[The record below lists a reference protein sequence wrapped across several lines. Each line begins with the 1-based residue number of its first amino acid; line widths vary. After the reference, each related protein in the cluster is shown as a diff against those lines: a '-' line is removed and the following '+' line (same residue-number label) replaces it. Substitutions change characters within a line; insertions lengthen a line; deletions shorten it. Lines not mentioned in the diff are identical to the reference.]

1 MQYSG
6 QILLMGTN
14 SDQLKRIKCVVRCA
28 VVMAYHFI
36 LETYF
41 LLDQKA
47 MFSTIPLSQVVD
59 LALKTHKLSSIGAGN
74 ATSCNG
80 DLGAGSGA
88 TYTTDIPI
96 SNGYHEE
103 GSQYVRPELVAN
115 SSFSF
120 DTYNRVLFSRMSSLS
135 ASFKTLMEENAPLFS
150 DSPRTLSSY
159 LSFNEKNQDGQG
171 QTDADVVISPEAVDQ
186 YEIEPKLSMDEE
198 KENGNLPQNL
208 PSISSYAH
216 DTQNT
221 NGENE
226 EHKDDI
232 KAVLDSESILVL
244 MSSRNSARGIM
255 CDHSHFSHIKFYRN
269 FDVPLGKFLQDNLL
283 NQVFRILYFFR
294 FLIEQYHSFS
304 SVLGPFSIG
313 Y

>member
-1 MQYSG
+1 M
-6 QILLMGTN
+6 
-14 SDQLKRIKCVVRCA
+14 VRCA

-41 LLDQKA
+41 LLDQRA

-59 LALKTHKLSSIGAGN
+59 LALKTSELSSINAGN

-80 DLGAGSGA
+80 DLGAESGA

-96 SNGYHEE
+96 MNGYHEE
-103 GSQYVRPELVAN
+103 GLQYVRPELVAN

-120 DTYNRVLFSRMSSLS
+120 DTYNRVLFSGIPSLS
-135 ASFKTLMEENAPLFS
+135 ASLKTLMEENAPLFS
-150 DSPRTLSSY
+150 DSHRILSSY

-171 QTDADVVISPEAVDQ
+171 QTDAEVAISPEAIDQ

-216 DTQNT
+216 QDTQNT
-221 NGENE
+221 NGEHE

-244 MSSRNSARGIM
+244 TSCRNSARGIM

-283 NQVFRILYFFR
+283 NQVQISII
-294 FLIEQYHSFS
+294 FLI
-304 SVLGPFSIG
+304 LD
-313 Y
+313 